1 MFELDQFI
9 ADLRSALPDRSR
21 LALKEVV
28 ARAVRHPVALLTCI
42 GRPEKPGA
50 QVLYRAPDLT
60 VLNAIWAA
68 DQITLPHDHRMAAVI
83 GMYAGREDNMFWKRV
98 AHPTGFEITA
108 VGGLALGAGDAAILG
123 PEVIHS
129 VVNPL
134 GRLSGAIH
142 VYDGDFLA
150 VRRSMW
156 NPETLTE
163 ERYDLEKVLKGRM
176 PLADRSYDATE

>member
-1 MFELDQFI
+1 MFELHQFI
-9 ADLRSALPDRSR
+9 TDLRSALPDRSR

-28 ARAVRHPVALLTCI
+28 TRAVRDPVALLACI
-42 GRPEKPGA
+42 GQPETPGL
-50 QVLYRAPDLT
+50 QVLYHAPDLT

-98 AHPTGFEITA
+98 EHSMGFEITA
-108 VGGLALGAGDAAILG
+108 VGGLALGAGDAVILG

-142 VYDGDFLA
+142 VYDGDFLS
-150 VRRSMW
+150 VHRSMW
-156 NPETLTE
+156 NPETLAE
-163 ERYDLEKVLKGRM
+163 EPYDLEKVLKGRM
-176 PLADRSYDATE
+176 PLADRSYDGTE